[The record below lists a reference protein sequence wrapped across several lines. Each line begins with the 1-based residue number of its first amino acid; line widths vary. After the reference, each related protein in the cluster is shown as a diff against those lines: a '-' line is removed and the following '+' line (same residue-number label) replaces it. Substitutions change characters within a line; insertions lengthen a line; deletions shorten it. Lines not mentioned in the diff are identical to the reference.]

1 MDKSCAICCEEL
13 DQNSIE
19 TPCGHHMHN
28 NCLTHWLLLKDTCP
42 ICRFKI
48 GTNVP
53 YTEDHYEEDLDEY
66 ENEDDDEDEINNIEL
81 NFLNECYSGNY
92 NTVLESLREIMFRL
106 YSGEEEL
113 EDIEFIYDWIFDSQN
128 NSYVIKLN
136 TRNDIINIEV
146 GGELFNG
153 TLYLDVF
160 FQNIDKKISKYL
172 NNSYNKFLY
181 ISKYN
186 PSQLPQ
192 RIECF

>member
-1 MDKSCAICCEEL
+1 MDNSCAICCEEL
-13 DQNSIE
+13 DQNSIK

-53 YTEDHYEEDLDEY
+53 YTNEHYNEDLEEY
-66 ENEDDDEDEINNIEL
+66 ADEDDEPEINNIEL
-81 NFLNECYSGNY
+81 NFINDCYSANY
-92 NTVLESLREIMFRL
+92 NIVLNSIKEVIFRL
-106 YSGEEEL
+106 CSRDEEL
-113 EDIEFIYDWIFDSQN
+113 ENNDFNYNWNFDYQN
-128 NSYVIKLN
+128 NSYIIKLY
-136 TRNDIINIEV
+136 TRNDIITIEV
-146 GGELFNG
+146 GGQLIYD
-153 TLYLDVF
+153 TLYLDIY

-172 NNSYNKFLY
+172 HNTYNKFLY

-192 RIECF
+192 KIKCF